1 MIEQNNSLEA
11 AAQEMKVMKLS
22 DNELEKAKEIA
33 RGIQIDNTQV
43 ILQYGYNT
51 QKSIS
56 SFADTMLMEIRS
68 KDAGT
73 VGETLSELLM
83 KIKDVNVSSL
93 SAEKGFFQRLF
104 SSIERFFA
112 KYQKISTQMEMIIK
126 QLNDSKMYLLR
137 DITVLDQMYT
147 KNLEYLKEL
156 DIYIEAGRIKLE
168 ELNTVD
174 LPNLE
179 TKARMSN
186 DPIDAQHLNDFKQFI
201 TQFEK
206 KLHDLSLSRMIAI
219 QTAPQIRIIQH
230 NNRVL
235 AEKIQSSIITTI
247 PLWKNQIVIA
257 VSLLRQKKALEVQKN
272 VSDSTNDLL
281 RKNSQ
286 MLNETSIEVA
296 REMERGVVEIET
308 LKQVN
313 DNLIKTLE
321 ETIQIQQEGK
331 QKRFQAEIEL
341 SKMETDLKQK
351 LISMK
356 DQRNNF

>member
-1 MIEQNNSLEA
+1 
-11 AAQEMKVMKLS
+11 
-22 DNELEKAKEIA
+22 
-33 RGIQIDNTQV
+33 
-43 ILQYGYNT
+43 
-51 QKSIS
+51 
-56 SFADTMLMEIRS
+56 
-68 KDAGT
+68 
-73 VGETLSELLM
+73 
-83 KIKDVNVSSL
+83 
-93 SAEKGFFQRLF
+93 
-104 SSIERFFA
+104 
-112 KYQKISTQMEMIIK
+112 MIIK

-341 SKMETDLKQK
+341 SKMETELKQK